1 MDSTEMLDANQPIV
15 LGDMRVEFE
24 IDGQRVSARARVVE
38 QLSPARRV
46 VFEVSD
52 VPREPQWSRESVPG
66 DPSKEIVSGSPFA
79 EGPSRLTLENG
90 TEVGVVPSSWLFTQT
105 EATLYLSESP
115 GVVLQWNGPITQV
128 QFGVLNVSHRV
139 LHSRIVLRA
148 FPWSLAVEPVSNL
161 RALEKT
167 LSASSGYAITH
178 WGIVEREDGQSF
190 SEKDAVLLLDCVE
203 KFLSF
208 VCGSSCAVTQVVGKV
223 ANGGEG
229 WKRWGSRHA
238 AAWKRH
244 RSWADETIG
253 GALSGIFESFWQDY
267 SASKS
272 DLDRVLGWYVYSN
285 EADAADVSIILN
297 QAVLEFLISL
307 TAGPRNA
314 KTGVW
319 MANGLKNKGIDPAIP
334 SYCVELTA
342 FASQHKLTHG
352 PHALVAIRNSMVH
365 SNATVQP
372 SSIDVYHE
380 AKQLGLW
387 YTELLLFRRFNYS
400 GEYASRLVPVQRSGA
415 TELVP
420 WARGATKLKPR

>member
-1 MDSTEMLDANQPIV
+1 M
-15 LGDMRVEFE
+15 
-24 IDGQRVSARARVVE
+24 
-38 QLSPARRV
+38 
-46 VFEVSD
+46 
-52 VPREPQWSRESVPG
+52 
-66 DPSKEIVSGSPFA
+66 
-79 EGPSRLTLENG
+79 
-90 TEVGVVPSSWLFTQT
+90 
-105 EATLYLSESP
+105 
-115 GVVLQWNGPITQV
+115 
-128 QFGVLNVSHRV
+128 NVSHRV

-267 SASKS
+267 SANKS

-297 QAVLEFLISL
+297 QAVLEFPDL
-307 TAGPRNA
+307 P
-314 KTGVW
+314 
-319 MANGLKNKGIDPAIP
+319 
-334 SYCVELTA
+334 
-342 FASQHKLTHG
+342 
-352 PHALVAIRNSMVH
+352 
-365 SNATVQP
+365 
-372 SSIDVYHE
+372 
-380 AKQLGLW
+380 
-387 YTELLLFRRFNYS
+387 
-400 GEYASRLVPVQRSGA
+400 
-415 TELVP
+415 
-420 WARGATKLKPR
+420 